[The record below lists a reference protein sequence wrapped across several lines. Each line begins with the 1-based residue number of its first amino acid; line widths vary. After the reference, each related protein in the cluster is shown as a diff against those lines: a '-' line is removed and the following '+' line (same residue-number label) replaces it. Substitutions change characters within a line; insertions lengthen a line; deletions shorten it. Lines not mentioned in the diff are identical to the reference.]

1 MSEVR
6 THLAGGAAAFALYVG
21 VLLIFFSYEPTPVVL
36 LWGCVA
42 LLGALL
48 PDVDTNSHAQKLF
61 YGLLLGVDLFL
72 IADSHYREAALLGL
86 LALLPQITK
95 HRGLT
100 HSLVAA
106 LMLPSP
112 LLIAPLV
119 GVRLP
124 YGGLEYYV
132 PFLLGYTSHLVI
144 DKHLRVL

>member
-1 MSEVR
+1 MSQLR
-6 THLAGGAAAFALYVG
+6 IHIAGGAAAFVLYAG
-21 VLLIFFSYEPTPVVL
+21 VLLVFFSLEPTPALL

-42 LLGALL
+42 LMGALL

-61 YGLLLGVDLFL
+61 YGLLLAVDLFL
-72 IADSHYREAALLGL
+72 IVDSHYREAALLGL
-86 LALLPQITK
+86 LALLPQIAK
-95 HRGLT
+95 HRGWT

-106 LMLPSP
+106 LVLPSP
-112 LLIAPLV
+112 LLIAPLA
-119 GVRLP
+119 GIRLP